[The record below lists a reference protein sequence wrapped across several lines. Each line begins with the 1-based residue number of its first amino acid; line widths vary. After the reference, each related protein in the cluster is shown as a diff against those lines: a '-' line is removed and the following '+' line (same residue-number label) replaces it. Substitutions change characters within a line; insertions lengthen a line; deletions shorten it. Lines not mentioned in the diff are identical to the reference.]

1 MRRRARRWARRRLG
15 CGRGKPTPAS
25 AAAHQHDGA
34 AAADHDQ
41 RAAPHDQLSDAR
53 DDVGS
58 AAGHAYDPRGDD
70 APREAPPPPAT
81 SATSVGTL
89 TNTAQTGP
97 AKTLAAATS
106 SSTGVPRIAVFASI
120 AAGSLVLLAFIALG
134 VSILVSRG
142 RPERKAGGGNILIR

>member
-1 MRRRARRWARRRLG
+1 VTTSV
-15 CGRGKPTPAS
+15 PPPATHTTH
-25 AAAHQHDGA
+25 AATTHHVK
-34 AAADHDQ
+34 H
-41 RAAPHDQLSDAR
+41 HHK
-53 DDVGS
+53 
-58 AAGHAYDPRGDD
+58 HAKQ
-70 APREAPPPPAT
+70 PPPPAT